1 MGNWHEEKK
10 VNDSIQINL
19 IRSAYVLY
27 IRVMR
32 QIETVLATQDGA
44 DALVICSD
52 GGVFYSIQRQS
63 SFVEVSD
70 LCFEPETDSVWSL
83 RRIGAQGLLV
93 LLRAIKQTSGGTAIT
108 ICTLQSAMKEH
119 SVSAVCL
126 ENWAR
131 IRLLHN
137 PTYTSRLTPP
147 VLERPS
153 ALEQPPVAKIKP
165 PRHPSLSAARPSS
178 VASVEP
184 KKAFHRSTPNRLTTP
199 NSVTMLASSPSLS
212 PLISD
217 TSLRY
222 MSPHDI
228 MSSSL
233 TNVDRVLSFK
243 RINRLVETTV
253 VPVIEE
259 ATNKRERRVLVL
271 REELGPPP
279 KVQRVVVR
287 EVVIFP
293 SGQSPAIK
301 LALQAYADLKES
313 WTKDAQMVIDDAQCP
328 LQLQRCA
335 ELFIRE
341 ALRCV
346 DRRFNMLLKAEGVLL
361 PIPTAFTDNFDSL
374 ASRYQNIW
382 VKCSYFNIP

>member
-153 ALEQPPVAKIKP
+153 AL
-165 PRHPSLSAARPSS
+165 
-178 VASVEP
+178 
-184 KKAFHRSTPNRLTTP
+184 
-199 NSVTMLASSPSLS
+199 
-212 PLISD
+212 
-217 TSLRY
+217 
-222 MSPHDI
+222 
-228 MSSSL
+228 
-233 TNVDRVLSFK
+233 
-243 RINRLVETTV
+243 
-253 VPVIEE
+253 
-259 ATNKRERRVLVL
+259 
-271 REELGPPP
+271 
-279 KVQRVVVR
+279 
-287 EVVIFP
+287 
-293 SGQSPAIK
+293 GQ
-301 LALQAYADLKES
+301 
-313 WTKDAQMVIDDAQCP
+313 
-328 LQLQRCA
+328 
-335 ELFIRE
+335 
-341 ALRCV
+341 
-346 DRRFNMLLKAEGVLL
+346 N
-361 PIPTAFTDNFDSL
+361 
-374 ASRYQNIW
+374 
-382 VKCSYFNIP
+382 